1 MLDFGEGW
9 SWFVAGFSATVG
21 VTVLRLLVVAFA
33 KRSHARHAEQLD
45 S

>member
-21 VTVLRLLVVAFA
+21 VTVLLLLVVAVA
-33 KRSHARHAEQLD
+33 KRSHSRHTRRLD